1 MCAVLACAPTLPE
14 GWCRDGASRQGG
26 WTREGLQCSG
36 KNERDWAPGR
46 QPGLFTEGPPEPTGQ
61 GYPRTCLWLPETRLW
76 VEGPW
81 AEGVGVGRVQATSSL
96 CRAGWRPQRSPWRT
110 EGACVYV
117 CGPCP
122 PSLQPSTS
130 FQDCTVSECATGFRY
145 WLCASCER
153 YGLRPLT

>member
-1 MCAVLACAPTLPE
+1 MCVCL
-14 GWCRDGASRQGG
+14 GG
-26 WTREGLQCSG
+26 I
-36 KNERDWAPGR
+36 
-46 QPGLFTEGPPEPTGQ
+46 
-61 GYPRTCLWLPETRLW
+61 
-76 VEGPW
+76 
-81 AEGVGVGRVQATSSL
+81 SL
-96 CRAGWRPQRSPWRT
+96 CFLPCQSLAQ
-110 EGACVYV
+110 A